1 MSKEKLE
8 LRYYRRMWWL
18 VSVITVAG
26 LGLTMALNVM
36 HAPDTMAGHL
46 IGGFPPVAVLGCL
59 ELISRIPQTSRLF
72 SAVRVIAT
80 VLVTVAAFWISYG
93 QQKAYILD
101 QGFEADHAAIY
112 PLIID
117 GAMVVAALSLVEVS
131 RKVRELRAIVIG
143 SAPTLAAP
151 AVEVSPDL
159 VARELAGRRYREEQA
174 AKAAS
179 QGPGAQARRP
189 FELVTASVE
198 DVA

>member
-36 HAPDTMAGHL
+36 HAPDTLAGHL

-72 SAVRVIAT
+72 SVVRIVSTIG
-80 VLVTVAAFWISYG
+80 VTVAAFWISYG
-93 QQKAYILD
+93 QQRAYILD
-101 QGFEADHAAIY
+101 QGFEADHARIY

-131 RKVRELRAIVIG
+131 RKVRELRAVELG
-143 SAPTLAAP
+143 TVPTLAAP
-151 AVEVSPDL
+151 PVRVTPADVE
-159 VARELAGRRYREEQA
+159 REIAGRRFREA
-174 AKAAS
+174 AARAAS
-179 QGPGAQARRP
+179 ESGPAAQLRRP
-189 FELVTASVE
+189 FELSTSTESA
-198 DVA
+198 A